1 MDGTC
6 WPGFKLWLDGS
17 SSTLFGK
24 VNFSDQ
30 NKSLSIINSQILD
43 PLIFRQIG
51 VGHQSV
57 SLLWTARAVGD
68 TSGYVLAGTTF
79 GSSWMDSSKR
89 RLLFLGIF
97 NVIVA
102 ICLFAIPFINKF
114 MLMILRKLITM
125 CLNRAIGPTQ

>member
-1 MDGTC
+1 MYAT
-6 WPGFKLWLDGS
+6 
-17 SSTLFGK
+17 
-24 VNFSDQ
+24 
-30 NKSLSIINSQILD
+30 QILD
-43 PLIFRQIG
+43 PIIFRQIG

-114 MLMILRKLITM
+114 ILMLLCK
-125 CLNRAIGPTQ
+125 